1 MNNFKRTQ
9 QYALCIIARN
19 RNRKLEVWGKR
30 KRINNI
36 HWQQPAIHLLHFFN
50 SIIIQSLLGS
60 ALFRHSTASLCDI
73 SSFVENFSL
82 PEEQHPCVVFQ
93 LNWCLP
99 KVSPF
104 PGTVAT
110 AFRMLVDP
118 FFHFPHCQIF
128 GGTKGY
134 DDDRPMY
141 LHEERWR
148 RATTNRNVLL
158 HIQMLFNSLIL
169 DSLLWGLPII
179 LVIGEWTLNWA
190 AGSQ

>member
-82 PEEQHPCVVFQ
+82 PEEQHPCVVFHRQ
-93 LNWCLP
+93 GVKLVFAQSIAFSRHGGDGFSDVGWSFFSLP
-99 KVSPF
+99 TLPDF
-104 PGTVAT
+104 WW
-110 AFRMLVDP
+110 D
-118 FFHFPHCQIF
+118 
-128 GGTKGY
+128 
-134 DDDRPMY
+134 
-141 LHEERWR
+141 ER
-148 RATTNRNVLL
+148 
-158 HIQMLFNSLIL
+158 
-169 DSLLWGLPII
+169 LWWWQAD
-179 LVIGEWTLNWA
+179 VFARGEVTQGNNK
-190 AGSQ
+190 